1 MNIYEYIGSCYV
13 SVVKC
18 GYFMFIYFL
27 VFLMK
32 ILDII
37 KLKMFFVFGFFLVI
51 SSFYW
56 WELL

>member
-1 MNIYEYIGSCYV
+1 MIIYEYIEGCYV
-13 SVVKC
+13 SV

-51 SSFYW
+51 SNFYW